1 MAKSLQ
7 RKKPGYTRSGEVK
20 IISLSVKQ
28 LTELKEK
35 TQANKK
41 QAKIQRRIDLLKQ
54 RPGYTELVAEVTQEA
69 PAELGWSSS
78 DGRAPD
84 L

>member
-20 IISLSVKQ
+20 IISLSVRQ

-35 TQANKK
+35 TQQNKR

-54 RPGYTELVAEVTQEA
+54 RPGYVEPVAEVAQETQ
-69 PAELGWSSS
+69 PV
-78 DGRAPD
+78 
-84 L
+84 

>member
-20 IISLSVKQ
+20 IISLSIRQ

-41 QAKIQRRIDLLKQ
+41 QAKIQRRIVLLNQ
-54 RPGYTELVAEVTQEA
+54 RPVYVEPVVEA
-69 PAELGWSSS
+69 K
-78 DGRAPD
+78 
-84 L
+84 

>member
-7 RKKPGYTRSGEVK
+7 RKKPGYTKSGEVK
-20 IISLSVKQ
+20 IVSLDIKQ

-41 QAKIQRRIDLLKQ
+41 QAKIQRRIDLLK
-54 RPGYTELVAEVTQEA
+54 RRSGYQEPVVEATTEA
-69 PAELGWSSS
+69 PVA
-78 DGRAPD
+78 
-84 L
+84 

>member
-7 RKKPGYTRSGEVK
+7 RKKPGYTRSGEIK

-28 LTELKEK
+28 LIELHEK

-41 QAKIQRRIDLLKQ
+41 RAKIQRRINVLKT
-54 RPGYTELVAEVTQEA
+54 RPGYKEPVTQTTPLEQQA
-69 PAELGWSSS
+69 
-78 DGRAPD
+78 
-84 L
+84 

>member
-41 QAKIQRRIDLLKQ
+41 QAKIQRRIDLLKS
-54 RPGYTELVAEVTQEA
+54 RPGYTEPVVEVKEA
-69 PAELGWSSS
+69 PVA
-78 DGRAPD
+78 
-84 L
+84 

>member
-20 IISLSVKQ
+20 IVSLSVKQ
-28 LTELKEK
+28 LIELKEK

-41 QAKIQRRIDLLKQ
+41 QAKIQRRIDLLKC
-54 RPGYTELVAEVTQEA
+54 RSGYREPRIEVTEETQ
-69 PAELGWSSS
+69 PV
-78 DGRAPD
+78 
-84 L
+84 